1 MAVDAR
7 IQGGIARILVKSA
20 YSVDQ
25 SPTSREVERVKR
37 AKALCFC
44 SLVTAASA
52 YRIAHSVAR
61 SAGGVAKG
69 AAQAT
74 WRRIK
79 GKKPVQAEAKMASS
93 QSFHTG
99 S

>member
-7 IQGGIARILVKSA
+7 IQGGIARILAKSA

-25 SPTSREVERVKR
+25 SRASGEVEQVNR

-61 SAGGVAKG
+61 TAGGVAKG
-69 AAQAT
+69 AARAT
-74 WRRIK
+74 WRRVQ